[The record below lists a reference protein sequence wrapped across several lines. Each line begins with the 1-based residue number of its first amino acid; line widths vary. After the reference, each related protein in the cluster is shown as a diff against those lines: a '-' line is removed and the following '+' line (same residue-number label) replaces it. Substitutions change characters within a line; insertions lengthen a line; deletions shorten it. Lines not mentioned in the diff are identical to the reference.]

1 MKETSTPLLL
11 IDILA
16 DGEIH
21 SGEQLGESLGMTRAG
36 INKHIKT
43 LRSWGIDYSRTVA
56 GDRVNR

>member
-36 INKHIKT
+36 INKH
-43 LRSWGIDYSRTVA
+43 SSRPGLSARCTDEPA
-56 GDRVNR
+56 KQ